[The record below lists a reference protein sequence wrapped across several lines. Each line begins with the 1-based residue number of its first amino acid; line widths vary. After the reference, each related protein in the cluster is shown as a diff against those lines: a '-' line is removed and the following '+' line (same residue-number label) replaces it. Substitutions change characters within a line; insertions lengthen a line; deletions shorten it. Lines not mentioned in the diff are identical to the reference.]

1 VAPEAVHI
9 TVYFLVGLFVF
20 LQRDKALSILFLTT
34 PFIVE
39 IVQPFVGRTFDW
51 NDIFHDFLGIIMAY
65 CAIRLWNEIYPIRAA
80 IKRIVK
86 SKSHSGP
93 KKPKI

>member
-1 VAPEAVHI
+1 MAPEALHI
-9 TVYFLVGLFVF
+9 IVFFLAGLFAF

-34 PFIVE
+34 PFIIE

-65 CAIRLWNEIYPIRAA
+65 CAVRLWDEIYPLRAA
-80 IKRIVK
+80 IRRVVK
-86 SKSHSGP
+86 KTNN
-93 KKPKI
+93 

>member
-1 VAPEAVHI
+1 VAPEALHI
-9 TVYFLVGLFVF
+9 IVFFLVGLFAF

-34 PFIVE
+34 PFIIE

-65 CAIRLWNEIYPIRAA
+65 CAVRLWDEIYPLRAA
-80 IKRIVK
+80 IRRTVK
-86 SKSHSGP
+86 KTNN
-93 KKPKI
+93 

>member
-1 VAPEAVHI
+1 VAPEALHI
-9 TVYFLVGLFVF
+9 IVFFLAGLFAF

-34 PFIVE
+34 PFIIE

-65 CAIRLWNEIYPIRAA
+65 CAVRLWDEIYPLRAA
-80 IKRIVK
+80 IRRVVK
-86 SKSHSGP
+86 KTNN
-93 KKPKI
+93 

>member
-1 VAPEAVHI
+1 MSQEAIHI
-9 TVYFLVGLFVF
+9 IVFCLAGLFAF
-20 LQRDKALSILFLTT
+20 LQRDKALSILFLTI
-34 PFIVE
+34 PFIIE

-65 CAIRLWNEIYPIRAA
+65 CAVRLWDEVYPIRAA
-80 IKRIVK
+80 IKRTVK

>member
-1 VAPEAVHI
+1 MGPEALHI
-9 TVYFLVGLFVF
+9 IVYFLVGLFAF

-34 PFIVE
+34 PFIIE

-65 CAIRLWNEIYPIRAA
+65 CAVHLWDEVYPIRAA
-80 IKRIVK
+80 IKRTVRGGG
-86 SKSHSGP
+86 SK
-93 KKPKI
+93 